1 MLSFQSRP
9 TLLHIHII
17 IEWCLFIVMILFF
30 GNYIILTYSNQEVRT
45 TYFLIILIF
54 IAGVDVYCLMRKE
67 ALRRLQLKELTGD
80 RREVL
85 QLSHEGLTIRLV
97 AKTSSAG
104 PIIALQ
110 QKLPSSSQD
119 LSHPRKPGVNIFE
132 NG

>member
-1 MLSFQSRP
+1 
-9 TLLHIHII
+9 
-17 IEWCLFIVMILFF
+17 MILFF
-30 GNYIILTYSNQEVRT
+30 GNYIILTYSNQEVRS

-110 QKLPSSSQD
+110 QKPPSSSQD
-119 LSHPRKPGVNIFE
+119 LSHPRKPGVNNFE